1 MRKFLLATIM
11 VMALA
16 NLCFGQTIKKEFDIG
31 MGNELVL
38 DLGTGGG
45 IYISG
50 WDEEKVAVKV
60 HISGVDEDDYDLDF
74 DAGSSSIKI
83 SSDYSSRWGRH
94 DGDFEFDIKVPERF
108 DIEIESSGGSVH
120 ITGVEGEI
128 SGSTAGGG
136 LVFSKVSGDIDFRTM
151 GGEITASEVK
161 GQLRLETM
169 GGGITI
175 TDSEADGRVST
186 MGGNILMEHVKG
198 NLKGSTMG
206 GNVTYRDVSG
216 RSNRSS
222 KRSNGDEVHVS
233 TMGGDIH
240 LDDAPQGANLNTK
253 GGDITVRSA
262 GKFVKAKTF
271 GGNIEIDEIDGWVN
285 ASTLGGDVTVIMT
298 GDPDEGRRD
307 IEISSLGG
315 EITLTVPPDLSMEF
329 DIELAITKNSHRDY
343 EIISDFDMKQE
354 KTRKWDRSHGSK
366 RKYIYGTGTVAGG
379 KNKIEIS
386 TINGNIYIK
395 KGT

>member
-1 MRKFLLATIM
+1 MKKVLLVTIL
-11 VMALA
+11 ALA
-16 NLCFGQTIKKEFDIG
+16 LVNISIGQTIKKDFDIG
-31 MGNELVL
+31 MGNKLVL
-38 DLGTGGG
+38 DLETGGG

-50 WDEEKVAVKV
+50 WDKEKVAVKV

-74 DAGSSSIKI
+74 DAGSSRIKI
-83 SSDYSSRWGRH
+83 SSDYRRRWGRH
-94 DGDFEFDIKVPERF
+94 DGDFEFDIKVPEKF
-108 DIEIESSGGSVH
+108 DIEVESSGGGVH
-120 ITGVEGEI
+120 IADVEGEI

-136 LVFSKVSGDIDFRTM
+136 LDFTNVTGDIDFRTM
-151 GGEITASEVK
+151 GGEITVSEVK
-161 GQLRLETM
+161 GHLRLETM

-175 TDSEADGRVST
+175 TDSEADGKVST

-198 NLKGSTMG
+198 NLNGSTMG

-216 RSNRSS
+216 RSNISKSS
-222 KRSNGDEVHVS
+222 TGDEVHVS

-253 GGDITVRSA
+253 GGDITVCTA
-262 GKFVKAKTF
+262 GKFVKAKTL
-271 GGNIEIDEIDGWVN
+271 GGNIEIDEIDGWVK
-285 ASTLGGDVTVIMT
+285 ASTLGGDVTVIMI

-315 EITLTVPPDLSMEF
+315 EITLTVPPGLSMEF

-354 KTRKWDRSHGSK
+354 KTGEWDRSHGSK
-366 RKYIYGTGTVAGG
+366 RKYIYGTGSVAGG

-395 KGT
+395 KGA

>member
-1 MRKFLLATIM
+1 MKKVLLVTVL

-16 NLCFGQTIKKEFDIG
+16 NLCFGQTIKKDFDIG
-31 MGNELVL
+31 MGNKLIL
-38 DLGTGGG
+38 DLETGGG
-45 IYISG
+45 VYISG
-50 WDEEKVAVKV
+50 WDKEKVAVKV

-74 DAGSSSIKI
+74 DAGSSRIRI
-83 SSDYSSRWGRH
+83 SSDYNRRWGRH
-94 DGDFEFDIKVPERF
+94 DGDFEFVIKVPEKF
-108 DIEIESSGGSVH
+108 DIEIESSGGGVH
-120 ITGVEGEI
+120 IADVEGEI
-128 SGSTAGGG
+128 SGMTAGGT
-136 LVFSKVSGDIDFRTM
+136 LDFTNITGDIDFRTM
-151 GGEITASEVK
+151 GGEIRASEVK

-175 TDSEADGRVST
+175 TDSEADGKVST
-186 MGGNILMEHVKG
+186 MGGNIMMEHVKG

-206 GNVTYRDVSG
+206 GNVIYRDVSG
-216 RSNRSS
+216 RSNKS
-222 KRSNGDEVHVS
+222 KSSNGDEVRVT

-240 LDDAPQGANLNTK
+240 LDDAPQGANLDTK
-253 GGDITVRSA
+253 GGDITVRTA

-285 ASTLGGDVTVIMT
+285 VSTLGGDVTVNMT

-315 EITLTVPPDLSMEF
+315 EITLTVPADLSMEF

-354 KTRKWDRSHGSK
+354 KTSEWDRSHGSK

-395 KGT
+395 KGA

>member
-1 MRKFLLATIM
+1 MRKFLLTTIM

-16 NLCFGQTIKKEFDIG
+16 NLCFGQTIKKDFDIG
-31 MGNELVL
+31 MGNKLVL
-38 DLGTGGG
+38 DLETGGG
-45 IYISG
+45 VYISG
-50 WDEEKVAVKV
+50 WDKEKVAVKV

-74 DAGSSSIKI
+74 DAGSSRIKI
-83 SSDYSSRWGRH
+83 SSDYRSRWGRH

-108 DIEIESSGGSVH
+108 DIEIESSGGGVH
-120 ITGVEGEI
+120 IADVEGEI
-128 SGSTAGGG
+128 SGNTAGGG
-136 LVFSKVSGDIDFRTM
+136 LDFTDVRGDIDFKTM
-151 GGEITASEVK
+151 GGEISVSGVK
-161 GQLRLETM
+161 GHLNLKTM

-175 TDSEADGRVST
+175 TDSEADGKVST

-198 NLKGSTMG
+198 NVKGSTMG

-216 RSNRSS
+216 RSNSS
-222 KRSNGDEVHVS
+222 KSSTVDEVHVS
-233 TMGGDIH
+233 TMGGNIH
-240 LDDAPQGANLNTK
+240 LDDAPHGANLDTK
-253 GGDITVRSA
+253 GGDITVRTA

-271 GGNIEIDEIDGWVN
+271 GGNIEIDEIDGWVR
-285 ASTLGGDVTVIMT
+285 ASTLGGDVTVNMI
-298 GDPDEGRRD
+298 GNPDEGRRD

-315 EITLTVPPDLSMEF
+315 EITLTVPADLSMEF

-354 KTRKWDRSHGSK
+354 KTRDWDSGRGSK

>member
-1 MRKFLLATIM
+1 MKKFLLVTIM

-16 NLCFGQTIKKEFDIG
+16 NLCPGQTIKKDFNIR
-31 MGNELVL
+31 MGNKLVL
-38 DLGTGGG
+38 DLETGGG
-45 IYISG
+45 VYISG
-50 WDEEKVAVKV
+50 WDKEKVAVKV

-108 DIEIESSGGSVH
+108 DIEIESSGGGVH
-120 ITGVEGEI
+120 IADVEGEI
-128 SGSTAGGG
+128 SGSTAGGS
-136 LVFSKVSGDIDFRTM
+136 LDFTNLSGDIEFRTM
-151 GGEITASEVK
+151 GGEIRVTEVK
-161 GQLRLETM
+161 GRLRLETM

-175 TDSEADGRVST
+175 TDSEVDGKVST

-206 GNVTYRDVSG
+206 GNVICRDVSG
-216 RSNRSS
+216 RSDRSKS
-222 KRSNGDEVHVS
+222 STGDEVHIS

-240 LDDAPQGANLNTK
+240 LDDAPQGANLGTR

-285 ASTLGGDVTVIMT
+285 ARTLGGDVTVKMV
-298 GDPDEGRRD
+298 GDADEGRRD

-315 EITLTVPPDLSMEF
+315 EITLTVPADLSMEF

-354 KTRKWDRSHGSK
+354 KTKEWDRSRGSK

-379 KNKIEIS
+379 RNKIEIS

-395 KGT
+395 KGA